1 MWESRSDF
9 QGRWVE
15 WKTCFWFSR
24 LSRDRHFHGS
34 AVVSAFGSLLLFL
47 RRSAEAIGFRAR
59 FQDVSAIGDS
69 IQQRFAEPRVGDH
82 LRPFGKRQVCGQY
95 HGGLLGSLGHNLKQ
109 ELGADL
115 GQRHLSDLVDGDQV
129 VATPARHHAPK
140 L

>member
-59 FQDVSAIGDS
+59 VQDVSAIGDS
-69 IQQRFAEPRVGDH
+69 IQQRFAEPRVGDPCVH
-82 LRPFGKRQVCGQY
+82 SENGRFVVSTTAA
-95 HGGLLGSLGHNLKQ
+95 LLGSLGHNLKQ